1 MRFAFVCEVLAAV
14 CEGGEVQIDRRR
26 FYRLDMNPE
35 LRDEAAEALRV
46 LRKLGTGEP
55 QALER
60 IAAALERIQKDGVL
74 QMRDV
79 ERAEVYGKHL
89 GERLRKK
96 GKKR

>member
-1 MRFAFVCEVLAAV
+1 MKFDFVCEVLAAV
-14 CEGGEVQIDRRR
+14 AEGGEVQIDRRR
-26 FYRLDMNPE
+26 FYRLDLNPA
-35 LRDEAAEALRV
+35 LRDEAADALRE
-46 LRKLGTGEP
+46 LRKIGTGEP
-55 QALER
+55 RALER
-60 IAAALERIQKDGVL
+60 IAVALERIQKDGVL

>member
-1 MRFAFVCEVLAAV
+1 MNFDFVCEVLTSLA
-14 CEGGEVQIDRRR
+14 EGGEVMIDRRR
-26 FYRLDMNPE
+26 VYNVTQNRE
-35 LRDEAAEALRV
+35 LREEAAEAMRV
-46 LRKLGTGEP
+46 LRRQTTGEP

-60 IAAALERIQKDGVL
+60 IAVALERVVKDGVL

-89 GERLRKK
+89 GKKLR